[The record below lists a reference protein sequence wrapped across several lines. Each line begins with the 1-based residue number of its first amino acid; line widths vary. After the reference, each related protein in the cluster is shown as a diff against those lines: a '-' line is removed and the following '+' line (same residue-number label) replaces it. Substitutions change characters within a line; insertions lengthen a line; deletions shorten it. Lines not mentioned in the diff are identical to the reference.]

1 LGDTVAEFNLPQTVE
16 VAPDPG
22 QSAEASQAEAP
33 DARVSDQ
40 GHAVADINL
49 RKLAEALDRRA
60 IDEIATLM
68 RALTYGDMIEL
79 AEGIWNARSESPD
92 LSRDTLAP
100 ALHRW
105 STSRAT
111 QHR

>member
-1 LGDTVAEFNLPQTVE
+1 MAEFNPPRIVE
-16 VAPDPG
+16 VVPDSG
-22 QSAEASQAEAP
+22 KNAEDSQAEAP
-33 DARVSDQ
+33 
-40 GHAVADINL
+40 GHAVEDINL
-49 RKLAEALDRRA
+49 GKLAEALDRRA

-92 LSRDTLAP
+92 LTKDTLPP

-105 STSRAT
+105 STSRAA